1 MYHKPKLV
9 MQVGEMN
16 NSKLNI
22 NYSAFIVSNNNDNTQ
37 IDSIMNENIL
47 PPDIINNNVSSN
59 VNNNDDIKNQAYL
72 QQCKQQA
79 SAIYYVV

>member
-47 PPDIINNNVSSN
+47 LPDIINNNVSIN
-59 VNNNDDIKNQAYL
+59 VNHNDDIKNQAYL

>member
-1 MYHKPKLV
+1 

-47 PPDIINNNVSSN
+47 LPDIINNNVSSN